1 MGISNLGMPHTIW
14 SVIVSNAY
22 RAYRT
27 IERRR
32 CRQVMVGSVP
42 VGGGA
47 PISVQTMTN
56 SLTSDIPSTLTQI
69 NAAADAGAD
78 IVRVSCPDKDSTVAL
93 KKICKQSPVPIV
105 ADIHFH
111 YRRAIEAAE
120 AGAACLR
127 INPGNIGNAA
137 RVREVVRAARD
148 HGCSVRIGVNAG
160 SLEKHLLEKYAEP
173 CPEALVESALEHAKI
188 LQDND
193 FHEFKI
199 SVKAS
204 DVFLAVAAYQ
214 QLADAI
220 DCPLHIGIT
229 EAGGL
234 RSGTIKSAIGLGNLL
249 WAGIGD
255 TVRVSLSA
263 DPIEEVKAGYEMLKS
278 LGLRRRGVTVISC
291 PSCARQQFDV
301 IKTVQIIEDRLEHI
315 DMPITVSII
324 GCVVN
329 GPGEARETDIG
340 LTGGGKG
347 THQIYLSGMADHR
360 LSNVDIVEHVVDLV
374 ETHVAKL
381 KAANAAPTQS

>member
-1 MGISNLGMPHTIW
+1 MTQS
-14 SVIVSNAY
+14 SY
-22 RAYRT
+22 RPFRM
-27 IERRR
+27 IDRRKT
-32 CRQVMVGSVP
+32 RQIMVGNVA
-42 VGGGA
+42 VGGSS

-56 SLTSDIPSTLTQI
+56 TLTSDAHATIDQI
-69 NAAADAGAD
+69 RQVVDAGAD
-78 IVRVSCPDKDSTVAL
+78 LVRVSCPDEASTKAL
-93 KKICKQSPVPIV
+93 KQICDESEVPII

-111 YRRAIEAAE
+111 YKRALEAAD

-127 INPGNIGNAA
+127 INPGNIGNSS
-137 RVREVVRAARD
+137 RVAEVVAAAKANN
-148 HGCSVRIGVNAG
+148 CSMRIGVNAG

-173 CPEALVESALEHAKI
+173 CPEALVESALEHARI
-188 LQDND
+188 LEDHN
-193 FHEFKI
+193 FGHYKI

-214 QLADAI
+214 QLSEAI

-234 RSGTIKSAIGLGNLL
+234 RAGTVKSAIGLGNLL

-263 DPIEEVKAGYEMLKS
+263 DPVEEVKVGYELLKS

-301 IKTVQIIEDRLEHI
+301 IKSVAEIEERLAHI
-315 DMPITVSII
+315 DIPITVSII

-360 LSNVDIVEHVVDLV
+360 FTDNNIVEHVVTLV
-374 ETHVAKL
+374 EER
-381 KAANAAPTQS
+381 AAMIKRQELEKPAHP

>member
-1 MGISNLGMPHTIW
+1 
-14 SVIVSNAY
+14 
-22 RAYRT
+22 
-27 IERRR
+27 
-32 CRQVMVGSVP
+32 MVGNVP
-42 VGGGA
+42 VGGDA

-56 SLTSDIPSTLTQI
+56 SLTTDVAATRAQI
-69 NAAADAGAD
+69 DAAAEAGAD
-78 IVRVSCPDKDSTVAL
+78 IVRVSCPDEASTVAL
-93 KKICKQSPVPIV
+93 KEICAGSPVPIV

-111 YRRAIEAAE
+111 YRRAIEAAA

-127 INPGNIGNAA
+127 INPGNIGNED
-137 RVREVVRAARD
+137 RVREVIKAARD
-148 HGCSVRIGVNAG
+148 YGCSMRIGVNAG
-160 SLEKHLLEKYAEP
+160 SLEKHLLDKYAEP
-173 CPEALVESALEHAKI
+173 CPEALVESALDHARI

-234 RSGTIKSAIGLGNLL
+234 RAGTIKSAIGLGNLL
-249 WAGIGD
+249 WAGLGD
-255 TVRVSLSA
+255 TIRVSLSA
-263 DPIEEVKAGYEMLKS
+263 DPNEEVKAAYEMLKS

-301 IKTVQIIEDRLEHI
+301 IKTVEVIEDRLAHI
-315 DMPITVSII
+315 DLPISVSII

-340 LTGGGKG
+340 LTGGGKD
-347 THQIYLSGMADHR
+347 THQIYVSGMADHR
-360 LSNVDIVEHVVDLV
+360 LSNGDIVEHVVEMV
-374 ETHVAKL
+374 EAKA
-381 KAANAAPTQS
+381 KAIRAAQAAETIKAETPIEMKA

>member
-1 MGISNLGMPHTIW
+1 MSQSRT
-14 SVIVSNAY
+14 Y
-22 RAYRT
+22 RM
-27 IERRR
+27 IERRKS
-32 CRQVMVGSVP
+32 RQIQVCSVA
-42 VGGGA
+42 VGGDA

-56 SLTSDIPSTLTQI
+56 TLTTDITGTLDQI
-69 NAAADAGAD
+69 HKAADAGAD
-78 IVRVSCPDKDSTVAL
+78 IVRVSCPDEESTAAL
-93 KKICKQSPVPIV
+93 HTIVKQSPVPIV

-111 YRRAIEAAE
+111 YKRAIEAAA

-127 INPGNIGNAA
+127 INPGNIGSED
-137 RVREVVRAARD
+137 RVKEVIRAARD
-148 HGCSVRIGVNAG
+148 SGASIRIGVNGG

-173 CPEALVESALEHAKI
+173 CPEALVESALDHARI
-188 LQDND
+188 LQDHD

-204 DVFLAVAAYQ
+204 DLFLAVAAYQ
-214 QLADAI
+214 QLAEQI

-234 RSGTIKSAIGLGNLL
+234 RAGTVKSAIGLGNLL

-255 TVRVSLSA
+255 TIRVSLSA
-263 DPIEEVKAGYEMLKS
+263 DPAEEVKVAYEMLKS

-301 IKTVQIIEDRLEHI
+301 IKTVQEIEEKLDHI
-315 DMPITVSII
+315 DVPLTVSII

-340 LTGGGKG
+340 LTGGGRG
-347 THQIYLSGMADHR
+347 THQIYISGMADHR
-360 LSNVDIVEHVVDLV
+360 LSHDDIVSHVVSLV
-374 ETHVAKL
+374 EDKVAAI
-381 KAANAAPTQS
+381 KAADQTLSPSL

>member
-1 MGISNLGMPHTIW
+1 
-14 SVIVSNAY
+14 
-22 RAYRT
+22 
-27 IERRR
+27 
-32 CRQVMVGSVP
+32 
-42 VGGGA
+42 
-47 PISVQTMTN
+47 
-56 SLTSDIPSTLTQI
+56 
-69 NAAADAGAD
+69 
-78 IVRVSCPDKDSTVAL
+78 
-93 KKICKQSPVPIV
+93 VPIV

-111 YRRAIEAAE
+111 YKRALEAAD

-127 INPGNIGNAA
+127 INPGNIGNSK
-137 RVREVVRAARD
+137 RVAEVVAAAKANN
-148 HGCSVRIGVNAG
+148 CSMRIGVNAG

-173 CPEALVESALEHAKI
+173 CPEALVESALEHARI
-188 LQDND
+188 LEEHNFDQY
-193 FHEFKI
+193 KI

-214 QLADAI
+214 QLSEAI

-234 RSGTIKSAIGLGNLL
+234 RAGTVKSAIGLGNLL

-255 TVRVSLSA
+255 TIRVSLSA
-263 DPIEEVKAGYEMLKS
+263 DVVEEVKVGYELLKS

-301 IKTVQIIEDRLEHI
+301 IKSVAEIEDRLAHI
-315 DMPITVSII
+315 NIPITVSII

-360 LSNVDIVEHVVDLV
+360 FTDNNIVEHVVELV
-374 ETHVAKL
+374 EAR
-381 KAANAAPTQS
+381 AAAIKQQETV